1 MNAVPNSRAHL
12 IERAV
17 QAMRGGDSIEGR
29 AAQGVPA
36 PPASPADAVAPLA
49 PALQPVPAMAG
60 AALAPAP
67 SPAATTPPAPP
78 AATPA
83 PATDTVLRAAQA
95 EIAARAAQAVP
106 PPAPPGAEIPA
117 IIDRAALA
125 RAGLVIAPIGTSR
138 SRLSEEISIVQHN
151 VLRTVKATRS
161 ADGRSGRLIMVTSAR
176 PGEGKTFISLNLAA
190 SLVVSG
196 ARPVVLVD
204 ADGKYLSVSRLMG
217 ASDAPGLRA
226 LANEPGRSPAS
237 LLIPTEVK
245 RLSLLPYGPVLDDG
259 PAIPPGQALT
269 SALLR
274 LTAALPDHLIVLD
287 TPPCLSTSEPSVLAP
302 VVGQVVMVVEAEKTQ
317 RAEVE
322 AALDMVEA
330 CPTLQLVLN
339 RATLTAND
347 TFGAYG
353 GYDEYSAP
361 NRDQAKGSAGGKA
374 A

>member
-29 AAQGVPA
+29 APQGAPAMPPAETPAA
-36 PPASPADAVAPLA
+36 PP
-49 PALQPVPAMAG
+49 
-60 AALAPAP
+60 AALAPAALA
-67 SPAATTPPAPP
+67 PAAPAPAAP
-78 AATPA
+78 APAQVAPAPA
-83 PATDTVLRAAQA
+83 PATDTVLRAASA
-95 EIAARAAQAVP
+95 EIAARSAQAAP
-106 PPAPPGAEIPA
+106 PPAPPGAEIPT

-204 ADGKYLSVSRLMG
+204 ANGKYLSVSRLMG

-226 LANEPGRSPAS
+226 LANEPGRPPAS

>member
-1 MNAVPNSRAHL
+1 MNAAPKSRAHL

-17 QAMRGGDSIEGR
+17 EAMRGGDALEGR
-29 AAQGVPA
+29 ASPVPPTPA
-36 PPASPADAVAPLA
+36 SPPPASPPDGTAALPPASVGGPVELA
-49 PALQPVPAMAG
+49 PDVIAR
-60 AALAPAP
+60 AAEATARAAP
-67 SPAATTPPAPP
+67 SPPRADATLPH
-78 AATPA
+78 
-83 PATDTVLRAAQA
+83 V
-95 EIAARAAQAVP
+95 
-106 PPAPPGAEIPA
+106 
-117 IIDRAALA
+117 IDRAALA
-125 RAGLVIAPIGTSR
+125 RAGLVIAPVGTTR

-204 ADGKYLSVSRLMG
+204 ADGKQHSVSRMLG
-217 ASDAPGLRA
+217 VGDAPGLRA
-226 LANEPGRSPAS
+226 LASEVGRSPAS
-237 LLIPTEVK
+237 LLIPTEIK
-245 RLSLLPYGPVLDDG
+245 RLSLLPYGPALTDG

-302 VVGQVVMVVEAEKTQ
+302 IAGQVVMVVEAEKTQ
-317 RAEVE
+317 RNEVE

-339 RATLTAND
+339 RATLTSND

-353 GYDEYSAP
+353 GYDTYGAP
-361 NRDQAKGSAGGKA
+361 SPDQAATQTGDRSAA
-374 A
+374 

>member
-1 MNAVPNSRAHL
+1 MNAAPKSRAHL

-17 QAMRGGDSIEGR
+17 EAMRGADALEGR
-29 AAQGVPA
+29 A
-36 PPASPADAVAPLA
+36 SPA
-49 PALQPVPAMAG
+49 
-60 AALAPAP
+60 
-67 SPAATTPPAPP
+67 TPPP
-78 AATPA
+78 AATGPA
-83 PATDTVLRAAQA
+83 PGSTALPAESPPDVIARAAAA
-95 EIAARAAQAVP
+95 EAAARAAPASP
-106 PPAPPGAEIPA
+106 PRADTAAPH

-125 RAGLVIAPIGTSR
+125 RAGLVIAPIGTTR

-204 ADGKYLSVSRLMG
+204 ADGKHLSVSRMLG
-217 ASDAPGLRA
+217 VGDAPGLRA
-226 LANEPGRSPAS
+226 LASEVGRSPAS
-237 LLIPTEVK
+237 LLLPTEIK
-245 RLSLLPYGPVLDDG
+245 RLSLLPYGPALTDG

-302 VVGQVVMVVEAEKTQ
+302 IAGQVVMVVEAEKTQ
-317 RAEVE
+317 RNEVE

-339 RATLTAND
+339 RATLTSND

-353 GYDEYSAP
+353 GYDTYGAP
-361 NRDQAKGSAGGKA
+361 SPDQAAAQGGDRHA

>member
-1 MNAVPNSRAHL
+1 MNAAPKSRAHL

-17 QAMRGGDSIEGR
+17 EAMRGGDALEGR
-29 AAQGVPA
+29 ASPVPP
-36 PPASPADAVAPLA
+36 PPALPAAPD
-49 PALQPVPAMAG
+49 P
-60 AALAPAP
+60 APAP
-67 SPAATTPPAPP
+67 ESATGTAEPPPH
-78 AATPA
+78 
-83 PATDTVLRAAQA
+83 V
-95 EIAARAAQAVP
+95 IARAAAAEAASRAAP
-106 PPAPPGAEIPA
+106 PPRPDIATPH
-117 IIDRAALA
+117 IIDRAALT
-125 RAGLVIAPIGTSR
+125 RAGLVIAPIGTTR

-204 ADGKYLSVSRLMG
+204 ADGKQLSISRLLG
-217 ASDAPGLRA
+217 VGDAPGLRA
-226 LANEPGRSPAS
+226 LASEVGRSPAS
-237 LLIPTEVK
+237 LLIPTEIK
-245 RLSLLPYGPVLDDG
+245 RLSLLPYGPALADG

-302 VVGQVVMVVEAEKTQ
+302 IAGQVVMVVEAEKTQ
-317 RAEVE
+317 RNEVE

-339 RATLTAND
+339 RATLTSND

-353 GYDEYSAP
+353 GYDTYGAP
-361 NRDQAKGSAGGKA
+361 SPDQAAAQAGA
-374 A
+374 ASGPRAAA

>member
-1 MNAVPNSRAHL
+1 MNVAPNSRAHL

-29 AAQGVPA
+29 APQAAPTVPPAEA
-36 PPASPADAVAPLA
+36 PP
-49 PALQPVPAMAG
+49 

-67 SPAATTPPAPP
+67 PAPAPP
-78 AATPA
+78 APAAPAPAQVAAAPAPA
-83 PATDTVLRAAQA
+83 PATDTVLRAASA
-95 EIAARAAQAVP
+95 EIAARAAQAAA
-106 PPAPPGAEIPA
+106 PPAPPGAEIPTL
-117 IIDRAALA
+117 IDRAALA

-226 LANEPGRSPAS
+226 LANEPGRPPAS

-339 RATLTAND
+339 RATLTVND

-353 GYDEYSAP
+353 GYDEYTAP